1 MKHRLVYSCQ
11 ANRARSDVSQSDIN
25 KEQTASAHEMPLILF
40 HWMDNFVV
48 YVDKGVTK
56 CSQKS
61 DECRQKSDECRQKS
75 DGWRQKSDIVKR
87 EIKPS

>member
-1 MKHRLVYSCQ
+1 
-11 ANRARSDVSQSDIN
+11 
-25 KEQTASAHEMPLILF
+25 
-40 HWMDNFVV
+40 MDNFVV

-75 DGWRQKSDIVKR
+75 DGWRQKSDIVKT